1 MEEQS
6 EINIRLNLLFN
17 AKKENSNSIAKKIGI
32 NQMTVYNYIT
42 GRDPS
47 YSFLVKILTLFQ
59 DISAE
64 WLMLGEGS
72 MYKQTASGNSV
83 SINTMSGGNAVA
95 GNNASV
101 ESTTD
106 QATLLKEKDDR
117 IAELMK
123 DKEHLTKLVE
133 LLMNK

>member
-1 MEEQS
+1 MRDMAFSNRLQVIIEAKRET
-6 EINIRLNLLFN
+6 INSFG
-17 AKKENSNSIAKKIGI
+17 AKLGTSFT
-32 NQMTVYNYIT
+32 TVKNYID

-47 YSFLVKILTLFQ
+47 FQFVQKILRMYP
-59 DISAE
+59 DVSSD
-64 WLMLGEGS
+64 WLILGEGNIFKS
-72 MYKQTASGNSV
+72 SPTGNSV